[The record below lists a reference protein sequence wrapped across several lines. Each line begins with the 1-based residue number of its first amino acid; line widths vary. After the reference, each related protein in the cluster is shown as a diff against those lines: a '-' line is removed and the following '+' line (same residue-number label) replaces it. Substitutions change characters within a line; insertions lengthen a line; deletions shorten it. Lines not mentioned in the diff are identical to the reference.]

1 VYGCRPL
8 YRLPHHFVPA
18 ASCTRCGD
26 GDADGGGDGDGG
38 RSRDPGADVLIS
50 NKCKLNALTAPPPA
64 ALHIH
69 QDVFTVLSLYSWQS
83 TKGSRLPGNIVF
95 LGGHPPH
102 AEKIV
107 CLRFAALKKIVGL

>member
-1 VYGCRPL
+1 MVMQMGARATAIS
-8 YRLPHHFVPA
+8 R
-18 ASCTRCGD
+18 S
-26 GDADGGGDGDGG
+26 

-107 CLRFAALKKIVGL
+107 CLRFGALKKIVGL